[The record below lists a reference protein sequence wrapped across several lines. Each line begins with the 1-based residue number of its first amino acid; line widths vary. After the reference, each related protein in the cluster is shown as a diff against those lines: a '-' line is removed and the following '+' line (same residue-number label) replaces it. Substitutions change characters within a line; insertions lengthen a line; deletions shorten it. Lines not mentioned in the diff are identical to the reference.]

1 MLYVFARQEI
11 IKTITEV
18 FIGLAR
24 KQIFTN
30 LTDITKNNNR
40 WRYVG
45 QNRNTQWEERNVS
58 EVMLH

>member
-1 MLYVFARQEI
+1 MLYVFARQDI

-30 LTDITKNNNR
+30 LTDTTKNNNR
-40 WRYVG
+40 
-45 QNRNTQWEERNVS
+45 
-58 EVMLH
+58 